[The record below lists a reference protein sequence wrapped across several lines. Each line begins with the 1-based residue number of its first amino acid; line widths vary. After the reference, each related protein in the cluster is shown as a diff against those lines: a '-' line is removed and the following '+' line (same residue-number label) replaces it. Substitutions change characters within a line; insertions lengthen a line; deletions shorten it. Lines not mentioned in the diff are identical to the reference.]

1 MAQDN
6 YIAPTTLPAQALPG
20 SRMVAK
26 GRVQYY
32 FGNSGPYFAGKAGF
46 VYSTAPITVAVAG
59 TINGY
64 TYESVSSAAAIS
76 RVEYPKYYDYNFLPP
91 TGGIILDE
99 AYQLNI
105 FNLAAG
111 QTYYIRSYVQN
122 DLIYDANTETGLVE
136 YGAQVTISTL
146 PSGLAKGY
154 YISESTVGFFNP
166 LQIRNSG
173 EAQDSILVAD
183 SSGLATWKPVKQLFS
198 SGHYVGE
205 LYGGGVVAAV
215 WREGDDEK
223 VLIVSTEDVLTYTS
237 PVFQQTTP
245 SWSTGA
251 AQTALAGANN
261 KYSGYLNTTKILA
274 QAGSLGTTYSA
285 ARGAADYKG
294 GGYEDWYLP
303 SYFEMNQVFNNAAII
318 NKVLGRESFITAN
331 SNLAAYWTSTESP
344 LTTWPPSEWAIIC
357 AASGY
362 QAWKKDNISRVRPV
376 RIESYNTGDGLILA
390 LDATNKKS
398 ISDLE
403 YLRTGTAS
411 KWRCLVNAGLTNS
424 YHFALSS
431 WPASSS
437 DTFVSTMLAGLSDA
451 GASEN
456 IGKRKSGNFTLT
468 AVNGTTSP
476 ALYNN
481 GASSSIVSDYFT
493 PFGTFPYLSIDI
505 TDASTTPNPTKAAV
519 DISVSVVEN
528 GITSEYDII
537 RQVTNT
543 SGSNNV
549 GLKIPLVR
557 YIGKSISVKI
567 EAPNAT
573 YVSSTNK
580 SGPGIDNIILL
591 SESGKHV
598 ATGPIYNSSESG
610 FFRFNGTG
618 SNASDSSN
626 SFGGYVEF
634 VAPVGNTSI
643 VTVELWCRLGV
654 NYIAKAMFGWDIYGI
669 FAASNGSIGFN
680 TGNGDIYGISAAR
693 VQQLGLVGNWKHYVF
708 VMNRS
713 VSYTFNKMYINGE
726 EQVLAAQV
734 APYGGSLGVEDP
746 ANRNFS
752 NNTVPGRGR
761 IGGYSTRGYG
771 QNMYLFNGDIAA
783 FRIYSR
789 SLNKDEVMKNFSK
802 EKKRYQI
809 LPSILRDGLATH
821 IDFNIPASYSQD
833 GSANGT
839 ISDISGSGINAAL
852 TIGTLSP
859 VINRTGSLYE
869 GRSLFFA
876 GTSAANPTVK
886 WTNTAAPN
894 TALNSITQRV
904 SVSLWIKLDS
914 IASGLIAAKSITD
927 TNNSSWEIY
936 VVSGKIFF
944 RIRSA
949 SAAVPIESTS
959 AISASRWTNICAT
972 FESSTGRVRIYINS
986 SLDREYFVQ
995 PGFTLQSDTG
1005 GMYLGKYPNGASPMS
1020 GSIESFQLYNR
1031 EISVEEVKNNYDAVK
1046 FAFERSYA
1054 DSNQFYAHEI
1064 NGSPTFSIS
1073 QNLTLDLGGTY
1084 NEKVLK
1090 LGTDGTSKW
1099 VDKSNVFSRPT
1110 NQRIVGDLYG
1120 GGIIVATW
1128 AYPKSVFN
1136 YLIMSTQDI
1145 AQNVAWSNITAAVSG
1160 ASSDFR
1166 GDTNTNTIIAQSGH
1180 STSAAK
1186 LCKDYNGGGYT
1197 DWYLPSVFEMNQAF
1211 NAAGIIGTITGT
1223 DSISGRYW
1231 TSTEPVGAQAA
1242 LNAYIYSV
1250 SAEDPINNNSIVFG
1264 FQKLLEKTLTANV
1277 RAFRF
1282 ATTAVTTTPWRPWWR
1297 EEYPIWIEWEQNW
1310 NPRNYWEDYNWEF
1323 NYFSFTNVSTGQ
1335 ITYTPAGSTMFGPYP
1350 PSNFNCINSSVSTSE
1365 NVIEFGVCYLFT
1377 YPYPYNNNS
1386 ILNAIPTTSDSKVVG
1401 SGAYSQFTVN
1411 IPLTFGSPVSGYYT
1425 FLLRTRAYAIT
1436 NSGTY
1441 YGPVVVAGD
1450 QGN

>member
-32 FGNSGPYFAGKAGF
+32 FGNFGPYFAGKAGF
-46 VYSTAPITVAVAG
+46 VYSTAPITVAVSG

-64 TYESVSSAAAIS
+64 SYESVSSAAAIS

-91 TGGIILDE
+91 TSGIILDE
-99 AYQLNI
+99 TYQLNI

-111 QTYYIRSYVQN
+111 QTYYIRSYMQN

-136 YGAQVTISTL
+136 YGAQVAIVTL
-146 PSGLAKGY
+146 ASGKGY
-154 YISESTVGFFNP
+154 YISESTVGFFDP

-183 SSGLATWKPVKQLFS
+183 SSGLATWKPVRQLFS

-223 VLIVSTEDVLTYTS
+223 VLIVATEDALSYTS
-237 PVFQQTTP
+237 PIFQQTTP
-245 SWSTGA
+245 PWSTGA
-251 AQTALAGANN
+251 AQTALVGADN
-261 KYSGYLNTTKILA
+261 KYSGYLNNAKILA

-303 SYFEMNQVFNNAAII
+303 SYFELNQVFNNAAII
-318 NKVLGRESFITAN
+318 NKVLGRESLITAA
-331 SNLAAYWTSTESP
+331 SNQAFYWTSNEST
-344 LTTWPPSEWAIIC
+344 LPSWSSSDWAIL
-357 AASGY
+357 AQGSSYRVWRKTNPG
-362 QAWKKDNISRVRPV
+362 RVRPV
-376 RIESYNTGDGLILA
+376 RKESYNTGDGLILA

-398 ISDLE
+398 ISDID

-431 WPASSS
+431 WPAASSE
-437 DTFVSTMLAGLSDA
+437 TFVSTMLAGLSDA
-451 GASEN
+451 GATEN
-456 IGKRKSGNFTLT
+456 IGKRKYGNFTLT
-468 AVNGTTSP
+468 AVNGTTAP

-481 GASSSIVSDYFT
+481 GLTSSIVSDYFT
-493 PFGTFPYLSIDI
+493 PYGTFPYLSVDI
-505 TDASTTPNPTKAAV
+505 TDASTTPNQTKAAV

-528 GITSEYDII
+528 GIPSGYQII
-537 RQVTNT
+537 RQVTDT

-549 GLKIPLVR
+549 GLRIPLVR

-610 FFRFNGTG
+610 YFRFNGTG
-618 SNASDSSN
+618 SNADANN

-634 VAPVGNTSI
+634 VAPVGNTST
-643 VTVELWCRLGV
+643 VTVELWCRLGA
-654 NYIAKAMFGWDIYGI
+654 NYPIKAMFGWDTYGI
-669 FAASNGSIGFN
+669 FAANNGSIGFN

-761 IGGYSTRGYG
+761 IGGYSTRSYG

-789 SLNKDEVMKNFSK
+789 PLTKDEVMKNFSK

-809 LPSILRDGLATH
+809 SPAVLRDGLSVH
-821 IDFNIPASYSQD
+821 IDFNIPSSYSQD
-833 GSANGT
+833 GTANGT
-839 ISDISGSGINAAL
+839 ISDISGNSINAAL

-859 VINRTGSLYE
+859 VIRKTDSLYE

-894 TALNSITQRV
+894 SALNSITQRI
-904 SVSLWIKLDS
+904 SVCLWIKLDS

-995 PGFTLQSDTG
+995 PGFTLQTDTG
-1005 GMYLGKYPNGASPMS
+1005 GMYLGEYANGASPMS

-1031 EISVEEVKNNYDAVK
+1031 ELSVEEVKNNYDSAK

-1090 LGTDGTSKW
+1090 LGTDGTSAW

-1110 NQRIVGDLYG
+1110 NQRVVGDLYA

-1145 AQNVAWSNITAAVSG
+1145 AQNVAWSNATATLAG
-1160 ASSDFR
+1160 GSSDFR
-1166 GDTNTNTIIAQSGH
+1166 GDTNTNSIIAQTT
-1180 STSAAK
+1180 TSAAK
-1186 LCKDYNGGGYT
+1186 LCRDYNGGGYT

-1211 NAAGIIGTITGT
+1211 NAASIIGTITGT
-1223 DSISGRYW
+1223 DSIAGRYW
-1231 TSTEPVGAQAA
+1231 TSTETSI
-1242 LNAYIYSV
+1242 LNAYAYSV
-1250 SAEDPINNNSIVFG
+1250 SEEDEPGSGQFGYQKSI
-1264 FQKLLEKTLTANV
+1264 EKVLTANV

-1297 EEYPIWIEWEQNW
+1297 DEYQPWIEWEQNW
-1310 NPRNYWEDYNWEF
+1310 NPRNYWTDF
-1323 NYFSFTNVSTGQ
+1323 SGFDYFSDTNVQSGPS
-1335 ITYTPAGSTMFGPYP
+1335 ITFIPGGIGFLGPYSGQLYLN
-1350 PSNFNCINSSVSTSE
+1350 SNSVSTFE
-1365 NVIEFGVCYLFT
+1365 TVTEFGVCYT
-1377 YPYPYNNNS
+1377 YQTPFSTPAAN
-1386 ILNAIPTTSDSKVVG
+1386 LTTPTTSSAKVVG
-1401 SGAYSQFTVN
+1401 TGNYSNFN
-1411 IPLTFGSPVSGYYT
+1411 ISFPAPPPPPNETFSIKA
-1425 FLLRTRAYAIT
+1425 RAYVIT
-1436 NSGTY
+1436 PNGTF
-1441 YGPVVVAGD
+1441 YGQIRLLD
-1450 QGN
+1450 YTLN